1 MVERILARTS
11 SREAQSV
18 VTSRRRVRTRSRA
31 MLARTLAPIPVTADS
46 FCDLLGPDCEL
57 VHVKRAKGSA
67 PLSHLFSQ
75 GLVSAQ
81 TLLYGPHQV
90 REQFATEVTRL
101 GKGRTLP
108 TGHEPKKVV
117 FAILMENGEDLSIDT
132 LYPFSQVTLA
142 HVARV
147 LGTYGIDVEVIG
159 IPAA

>member
-1 MVERILARTS
+1 MPRC
-11 SREAQSV
+11 
-18 VTSRRRVRTRSRA
+18 
-31 MLARTLAPIPVTADS
+31 PVSIRLIFD
-46 FCDLLGPDCEL
+46 DLLGPDDEL

-90 REQFATEVTRL
+90 REQFAAEVGRL

-108 TGHEPKKVV
+108 GGSGYKPKKVV
-117 FAILMENGEDLSIDT
+117 FTILMENGTELSIDT
-132 LYPFSQVTLA
+132 LYPFSQVTLV

-147 LGTYGIDVEVIG
+147 IGTYGIDVEVIG